1 MPRSN
6 GAGVSRAGM
15 HLLTVC
21 AQFAREDLVHN
32 LAQRM
37 NSHVIRRRFVF
48 NSLKEGGGAQGRR
61 LAEAFF
67 RGVASP
73 IKVIKILSV
82 ANRFTCTSSATCSY
96 DPSPISLPFFFP
108 W

>member
-6 GAGVSRAGM
+6 GAGVFLAGM

-21 AQFAREDLVHN
+21 AQFAGGNLVRN
-32 LAQRM
+32 PG
-37 NSHVIRRRFVF
+37 RRFVF
-48 NSLKEGGGAQGRR
+48 NSLKEGGDAQGRW

-73 IKVIKILSV
+73 IKVIETPSV

-96 DPSPISLPFFFP
+96 DPSPISLPLFFS